1 MLGDCPDH
9 PHAQGLSRPPSCSGT
24 VQTTIVHGDCPDHYH
39 ARGLSRPL
47 LCSGT
52 VQTTFVHVD
61 CLDHYRARGL
71 PRPPSCMWTVQTTI
85 VLGDCPD
92 HSPNIARRPLSSA
105 TCDLYSHTVERH
117 LFRPCYKA
125 NTSPSSKLED
135 YIGTMHLPVH
145 LVSLVQ
151 RLDSQLNWE
160 FFLEPGTTCLRH
172 LLPGSGTKWA
182 HFTLR

>member
-1 MLGDCPDH
+1 MLG
-9 PHAQGLSRPPSCSGT
+9 
-24 VQTTIVHGDCPDHYH
+24 
-39 ARGLSRPL
+39 
-47 LCSGT
+47 
-52 VQTTFVHVD
+52 D
-61 CLDHYRARGL
+61 CLDHYRAWGL
-71 PRPPSCMWTVQTTI
+71 HIPLPCLGTAPTTA
-85 VLGDCPD
+85 VLGDCSDYCHAWGLLRLLMCSGTVPTT
-92 HSPNIARRPLSSA
+92 ARRSFFSA

-125 NTSPSSKLED
+125 HTSPSSKLGD

-145 LVSLVQ
+145 LVSHVR

-160 FFLEPGTTCLRH
+160 FFLDPGTTCLCH

>member
-1 MLGDCPDH
+1 MMH
-9 PHAQGLSRPPSCSGT
+9 QAT
-24 VQTTIVHGDCPDHYH
+24 V
-39 ARGLSRPL
+39 
-47 LCSGT
+47 
-52 VQTTFVHVD
+52 
-61 CLDHYRARGL
+61 
-71 PRPPSCMWTVQTTI
+71 

-92 HSPNIARRPLSSA
+92 HCRARALPRPLPCLGTAPTTAVLGDCSDHWCVRGLLRLLMCSGTVPTTARRSLSSA

-125 NTSPSSKLED
+125 HTSPSSKLGD

-145 LVSLVQ
+145 LVSPVR
-151 RLDSQLNWE
+151 RLGSQLNWE
-160 FFLEPGTTCLRH
+160 FFLDPGTTCLLH

>member
-1 MLGDCPDH
+1 MQKIIVQVAYGFSPHFSFLG
-9 PHAQGLSRPPSCSGT
+9 
-24 VQTTIVHGDCPDHYH
+24 
-39 ARGLSRPL
+39 
-47 LCSGT
+47 
-52 VQTTFVHVD
+52 
-61 CLDHYRARGL
+61 
-71 PRPPSCMWTVQTTI
+71 TVQTTI

-92 HSPNIARRPLSSA
+92 HHRARGLSRPPSCSGTFPTTLMLGGCLDHSPNIARRLLSSA

-125 NTSPSSKLED
+125 DTSPSSKLED

-145 LVSLVQ
+145 LVLLVR
-151 RLDSQLNWE
+151 RLDSQLQWE
-160 FFLEPGTTCLRH
+160 FFLDPATTCLRH